1 MRKITCTQFVSKKA
15 LGEWFTSILISN
27 YCYLFFLKCYH
38 FALMKKGIWL
48 FSFSFGLTSLPYLF
62 ATERFVGSCL
72 NICDDRQKVFLE
84 LTTLEKLHN
93 IGQILVGSAEWNQI
107 LKGFC
112 NFLQC

>member
-48 FSFSFGLTSLPYLF
+48 FSFSFGLTSLPYLLPKR
-62 ATERFVGSCL
+62 AS
-72 NICDDRQKVFLE
+72 LE
-84 LTTLEKLHN
+84 VALISVMIVK
-93 IGQILVGSAEWNQI
+93 
-107 LKGFC
+107 
-112 NFLQC
+112 

>member
-1 MRKITCTQFVSKKA
+1 MYPKKA
-15 LGEWFTSILISN
+15 LGELFTSILIGDN
-27 YCYLFFLKCYH
+27 CDLTFVKCYH
-38 FALMKKGIWL
+38 FALMKKGTWL

-62 ATERFVGSCL
+62 AKVRLVGSCL

-84 LTTLEKLHN
+84 LPTLEKLHN

-107 LKGFC
+107 LKGFR